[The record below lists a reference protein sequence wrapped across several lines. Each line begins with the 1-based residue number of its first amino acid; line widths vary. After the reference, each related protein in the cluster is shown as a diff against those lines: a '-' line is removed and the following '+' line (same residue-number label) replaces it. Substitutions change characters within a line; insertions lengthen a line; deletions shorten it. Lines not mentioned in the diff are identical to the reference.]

1 MYTLRVRRTKEE
13 AAATREQIL
22 DAALLVFSRKGYS
35 AATLQDVAAEAGLTR
50 GAVYWHFK
58 GKVELYAALVGER
71 FARANEVFAEALS
84 PRYSPLESIERLLTR
99 SLEYLEEDP
108 EYRAVLSI
116 TLFKTELLPELEP
129 AFQQKIASV
138 RRLVETIAD
147 LVRKGIAAG
156 QIDRATDPKA
166 AALAAVSLVNGAT
179 ALHLMDPKALE
190 SKAAV
195 RRMVAT
201 FLRGLRR

>member
-1 MYTLRVRRTKEE
+1 MRRTKEE

-58 GKVELYAALVGER
+58 GKAELYAALVGER
-71 FARANEVFAEALS
+71 FAKASEVLAEALS

-99 SLEYLEEDP
+99 SLEYLEEDA

-116 TLFKTELLPELEP
+116 TLFKTELTPELEP
-129 AFQQKIASV
+129 GFQQKIASQ
-138 RRLVETIAD
+138 RRLVDRVAD

-156 QIDRATDPKA
+156 EIDRATDPKA

-179 ALHLMDPKALE
+179 ALHLMDPRMLD
-190 SKAAV
+190 SRAAV

-201 FLRGLRR
+201 FVRGLRR

>member
-1 MYTLRVRRTKEE
+1 MRRTKEE

-22 DAALLVFSRKGYS
+22 DAALLVFSRKGYA

-58 GKVELYAALVGER
+58 GKAELYTALLGER
-71 FARANEVFAEALS
+71 LARANAVFSEALS
-84 PRYSPLESIERLLTR
+84 STPSPLEALERLLTR

-108 EYRAVLSI
+108 EYRAVLSLS
-116 TLFKTELLPELEP
+116 LFKTELSPELAAGFE
-129 AFQQKIASV
+129 QKVSSV
-138 RRLVETIAD
+138 RRLVAVVSD

-156 QIDRATDPKA
+156 EIERGVDPRA
-166 AALAAVSLVNGAT
+166 AALAAVSLMNGAT
-179 ALHLMDPKALE
+179 ALFLMDPKLLE
-190 SKAAV
+190 PRAAV

-201 FLRGLRR
+201 FIRGLRR

>member
-1 MYTLRVRRTKEE
+1 MRRTKEE

-22 DAALLVFSRKGYS
+22 DAALLVFGRKGYS

-71 FARANEVFAEALS
+71 FARANEVFVEALS
-84 PRYSPLESIERLLTR
+84 PSYSPLESIERLLTR
-99 SLEYLEEDP
+99 SLEVLDEDP

-129 AFQQKIASV
+129 AFQQKVASV
-138 RRLVETIAD
+138 RRLVDTIAD

-156 QIDRATDPKA
+156 QIDRAADPKA

-179 ALHLMDPKALE
+179 ALHLMDPKALA

-201 FLRGLRR
+201 FVRGLRR

>member
-1 MYTLRVRRTKEE
+1 MYILWVRRTKEE

-58 GKVELYAALVGER
+58 GKVELYSALVGER
-71 FARANEVFAEALS
+71 FARANEVLAEALS

-108 EYRAVLSI
+108 AYRAVLSI
-116 TLFKTELLPELEP
+116 TLFKTELTPELEP
-129 AFQQKIASV
+129 GFQQKIASV
-138 RRLVETIAD
+138 RRLVDVVAD

-156 QIDRATDPKA
+156 QIDRAIDPKA
-166 AALAAVSLVNGAT
+166 AALAAVSLMNGAT
-179 ALHLMDPKALE
+179 ALHLMDPKTLE
-190 SKAAV
+190 PRTAV

-201 FLRGLRR
+201 FVRGLRR

>member
-1 MYTLRVRRTKEE
+1 MYRRGVRRTKEE

-22 DAALLVFSRKGYS
+22 DAALRVFSRKGYS

-58 GKVELYAALVGER
+58 GKVELYTALVGER

-116 TLFKTELLPELEP
+116 SLFKTELTPELEP
-129 AFQQKIASV
+129 GFQQKVASM
-138 RRLVETIAD
+138 RRLVDAVAD

-156 QIDRATDPKA
+156 DIDRATDPRA

-179 ALHLMDPKALE
+179 ALHLMDPKVLE
-190 SKAAV
+190 SRAAV

-201 FLRGLRR
+201 FVRGLRR

>member
-1 MYTLRVRRTKEE
+1 MRRTKEE

-58 GKVELYAALVGER
+58 GKAELYAALVGER
-71 FARANEVFAEALS
+71 FAKASEVLAEALS

-99 SLEYLEEDP
+99 SLEYLEQDA

-116 TLFKTELLPELEP
+116 TLFKTELTPELEP
-129 AFQQKIASV
+129 GFQQKIASQ
-138 RRLVETIAD
+138 RRLVEMVAD

-156 QIDRATDPKA
+156 EIDRATDPKA

-179 ALHLMDPKALE
+179 ALHLMDPTMLD
-190 SKAAV
+190 SRAV

-201 FLRGLRR
+201 FVRGLRR

>member
-1 MYTLRVRRTKEE
+1 MRRTKEE

-58 GKVELYAALVGER
+58 GKVELYSALVGER
-71 FARANEVFAEALS
+71 FARASEVLAEALS

-108 EYRAVLSI
+108 AYRAVLSI
-116 TLFKTELLPELEP
+116 TLFKTELTPELEP
-129 AFQQKIASV
+129 GFQQKIASV
-138 RRLVETIAD
+138 RRLVDVVAD

-156 QIDRATDPKA
+156 QIDRAIDPKA

-179 ALHLMDPKALE
+179 ALHLMDPKTLGPRAT
-190 SKAAV
+190 V

-201 FLRGLRR
+201 FVRGLRR

>member
-1 MYTLRVRRTKEE
+1 MRRTKEE

-22 DAALLVFSRKGYS
+22 DAALLVFSRKGYA

-84 PRYSPLESIERLLTR
+84 PSYSPLESIERLLTR
-99 SLEYLEEDP
+99 SLEYLDEDP
-108 EYRAVLSI
+108 EYRAVVSI

-138 RRLVETIAD
+138 RRLVDTIAD

-179 ALHLMDPKALE
+179 ALHLMDPKALA

-201 FLRGLRR
+201 FVRGLRR

>member
-58 GKVELYAALVGER
+58 GKVELYSALVGER
-71 FARANEVFAEALS
+71 FARANEVLAEALS

-108 EYRAVLSI
+108 AYRAVLSI
-116 TLFKTELLPELEP
+116 TLFKTELTPELEP
-129 AFQQKIASV
+129 GFQQKIASV

-179 ALHLMDPKALE
+179 ALHLMDPKTLE
-190 SKAAV
+190 SRTAV

-201 FLRGLRR
+201 FVRGLRR

>member
-1 MYTLRVRRTKEE
+1 MYILRVRRTKEE

-58 GKVELYAALVGER
+58 GKVELYVALVGER

-84 PRYSPLESIERLLTR
+84 PRYSPLESLERLLTR

-138 RRLVETIAD
+138 RRLVDTIAD

>member
-1 MYTLRVRRTKEE
+1 MRRTKEE

-22 DAALLVFSRKGYS
+22 DAALRVFSRKGYS

-58 GKVELYAALVGER
+58 GKVELYTALVGER
-71 FARANEVFAEALS
+71 FARANAVLAEALS

-116 TLFKTELLPELEP
+116 SLFKTELTPELEP
-129 AFQQKIASV
+129 GFQQKIASM
-138 RRLVETIAD
+138 RRLVDAVAD

-156 QIDRATDPKA
+156 EIDRATDPRA

-179 ALHLMDPKALE
+179 ALHLMDPKVLD
-190 SKAAV
+190 SKTAV

-201 FLRGLRR
+201 FVRGLRR

>member
-1 MYTLRVRRTKEE
+1 MRRTKEE

-22 DAALLVFSRKGYS
+22 DAALRVFSRKGYS

-58 GKVELYAALVGER
+58 GKVELYTALVSER
-71 FARANEVFAEALS
+71 FARANEVLAEALS

-116 TLFKTELLPELEP
+116 SLFKTELTPELEP
-129 AFQQKIASV
+129 GFQQKIASM
-138 RRLVETIAD
+138 RRLVDAVAD

-156 QIDRATDPKA
+156 EIDRATDPRA

-179 ALHLMDPKALE
+179 ALHLMDPKVLD

-201 FLRGLRR
+201 FVRGLRR

>member
-1 MYTLRVRRTKEE
+1 MRRTKEE

-35 AATLQDVAAEAGLTR
+35 AATLQDVAAEAELTR

-58 GKVELYAALVGER
+58 GKAELYAALVGER
-71 FARANEVFAEALS
+71 FAKASEVLAEALS

-99 SLEYLEEDP
+99 SLEYLEEDA

-116 TLFKTELLPELEP
+116 TLFKTELTPELEP
-129 AFQQKIASV
+129 GFQQKIASQ
-138 RRLVETIAD
+138 RRLVDVVAD

-156 QIDRATDPKA
+156 EIDGATDPRA

-179 ALHLMDPKALE
+179 ALHLMDPRMLD
-190 SKAAV
+190 SRGAV

-201 FLRGLRR
+201 FVRGLRR